1 MIVFV
6 TGATSGFGATIA
18 HRFAAEGHRVIA
30 AGRRRERLEPLEREF
45 GPRIHAIALDVR
57 HQSEVDAAVT
67 ALPPDF
73 AAIDLLVNNAGLAL
87 GLEPAHRVDPD
98 DWEQMVDTNV
108 KGLMYVTRAVL
119 PGMVE
124 RQRGHIVNLGSIAG
138 TYPYPGGNVY
148 GATKAFV
155 RQFSLNLR
163 ADLLGTAVRVT
174 NIEPG
179 LVGGTEFSNVRF
191 GGDVGK
197 VAKLY
202 EGANALTP
210 EDVAEAVHWAA
221 MLPARVNINVIEM
234 MPVTQAFGPLA
245 VHRRAPGA
253 N

>member
-6 TGATSGFGATIA
+6 TGATSGFGAAIA
-18 HRFAAEGHRVIA
+18 RRFAAEGHRIIA
-30 AGRRRERLEPLEREF
+30 AGRRRDRLEALTNEF
-45 GPRIHAIALDVR
+45 DAGRIHAVTLDVR
-57 HQSEVDAAVT
+57 DRARVDAAVAT
-67 ALPPDF
+67 LPSDLK
-73 AAIDLLVNNAGLAL
+73 AIDLLVNNAGLAL

-124 RQRGHIVNLGSIAG
+124 RGRGHIVSLGSIAG

-155 RQFSLNLR
+155 RQFSLGLR
-163 ADLLGTAVRVT
+163 ADLLGTPVRVT
-174 NIEPG
+174 SVEPG

-191 GGDVGK
+191 GGDHGK

-202 EGANALTP
+202 EGANAFTP
-210 EDVAEAVHWAA
+210 EDVAEAVHWVAS
-221 MLPARVNINVIEM
+221 LPARVNINAIEM
-234 MPVTQAFGPLA
+234 MPVTQAFASLA
-245 VHRRAPGA
+245 VHRSSG
-253 N
+253 